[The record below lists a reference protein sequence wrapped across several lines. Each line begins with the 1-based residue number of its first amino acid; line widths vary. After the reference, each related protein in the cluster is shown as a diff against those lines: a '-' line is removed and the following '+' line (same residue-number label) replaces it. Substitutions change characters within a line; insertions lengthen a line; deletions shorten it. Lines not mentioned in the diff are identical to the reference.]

1 MRFTNVRFTK
11 VLFIT
16 AAFAISAGFAGSVA
30 GCSSASDD
38 VVAQSESELQCAGAC
53 SGGSLSGDRL
63 LTPVDKRNGLRSD
76 WAPSTVPLRP
86 NYVSGSNWELRS
98 EAKDAFEAMAKA
110 AYDTF
115 AGDQRID
122 LYCVSGYRS
131 FATQC
136 SLFSRYAE
144 SDGCEEANTYSAHAG
159 HSEHQLGTVC
169 DIGFAPYL
177 GSAEPFVRAGDAAD
191 AWLTE
196 HAWEYGFACSYPHA
210 NVSQNG
216 GYIHEPW
223 HYRYIGKAAAAELH
237 RRGRMAV
244 PAFIASLSEAERDAL
259 ESGTAPPPP
268 PLGSCGDLTEGGRCN
283 GTVLEWCKNG
293 APASVDCATTAN
305 GYTACGLDPDP
316 AKGHNCVVPS
326 PCLGFSEAGTCTGS
340 VLEWCKDGAY
350 ARVDCATKADGR
362 TACGADPNP
371 ANGMNCVAP

>member
-1 MRFTNVRFTK
+1 MR
-11 VLFIT
+11 LAIILP
-16 AAFAISAGFAGSVA
+16 AAVFAVTSIF
-30 GCSSASDD
+30 GCSSGSEED
-38 VVAQSESELQCAGAC
+38 VATNESEIQCAGAC

-86 NYVSGSNWELRS
+86 NYVSGANWEMRQ

-115 AGDQRID
+115 DGGQRVD

-136 SLFSRYAE
+136 SLFSRYAA

-169 DIGFAPYL
+169 DVGFAPYL

-191 AWLTE
+191 RWLSA
-196 HAWEYGFACSYPHA
+196 HAWEYGFACSYPNA
-210 NVSQNG
+210 NASQND

-223 HYRYIGKAAAAELH
+223 HYRFVGKAAAAEIH
-237 RRGRMAV
+237 RRGRPSV
-244 PAFIASLSEAERDAL
+244 PVFIASLSEAERDAF
-259 ESGTAPPPP
+259 ESGDTPPPSPPPP
-268 PLGSCGDLTEGGRCN
+268 PPPSGGGCGDLTAGGRCV

-293 APASVDCATTAN
+293 QPKSVDCATTAN
-305 GYTACGLDPDP
+305 GYTACGLDPNP
-316 AKGHNCVVPS
+316 ANGHNCVVPS
-326 PCLGFSEAGTCTGS
+326 PCLGYSESGTCTGS
-340 VLEWCKDGAY
+340 VLEWCKDGTTY
-350 ARVDCATKADGR
+350 ARVDCATKQDGR

-371 ANGMNCVAP
+371 ALGMNCVAP